1 MTPLHKKRRKR
12 AYNYRPISLKGI
24 ACKVMQPII
33 KYEILLFMINNNL
46 LRNLQ
51 HLLVPGKFCKS
62 NLLSILNT
70 LTDATEYNLEVD
82 FVYLDFAMAF
92 DSVTHS

>member
-1 MTPLHKKRRKR
+1 
-12 AYNYRPISLKGI
+12 
-24 ACKVMQPII
+24 MQSTV

-46 LRNLQ
+46 LTNLQ

-70 LTDATEYNLEVD
+70 LTDATEHCLEVD
-82 FVYLDFAMAF
+82 LVYLDFAMAF
-92 DSVTHS
+92 DLVPHRKLIHKSEIWY